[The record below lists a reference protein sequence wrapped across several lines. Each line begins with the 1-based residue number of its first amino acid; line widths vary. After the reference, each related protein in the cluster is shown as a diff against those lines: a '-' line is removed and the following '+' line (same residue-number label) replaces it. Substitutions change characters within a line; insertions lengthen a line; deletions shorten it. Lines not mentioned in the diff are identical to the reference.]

1 MADITLRD
9 CLDAM
14 PLVAVLRG
22 LEPGEARAVGQ
33 VLFDAGFRIMEFTLN
48 SPDPLDSIRILAD
61 TLGDSVLVGAGTV
74 LSADAARKVAE
85 AGARL
90 VVMPHSDVEVISA
103 GKASGCYVLPGVAT
117 PTEAFAALGAGP
129 DGLKMFPADALPPR
143 VLKGWRAVLPK
154 DTPLLPVGGITPET
168 MPGYWAAGAQGFG
181 LGSALYHAG
190 KSLGDIRKSAK
201 AFVRAMTT
209 LKGG

>member
-1 MADITLRD
+1 MPPSHLSQSAKPLSGRYLSFEEREEIALLRAQGRGIRHIA
-9 CLDAM
+9 C
-14 PLVAVLRG
+14 PL
-22 LEPGEARAVGQ
+22 ERAPSTISREVRRN
-33 VLFDAGFRIMEFTLN
+33 A
-48 SPDPLDSIRILAD
+48 A

-117 PTEAFAALGAGP
+117 PTEAFAALGAGA